1 MARARNI
8 KPAFFTNELLGTE
21 DPMVSLT
28 FIGLWCLAD
37 KVGILEDRP
46 LRIKAELFPY
56 RDSLDINGYLTVLAR
71 LGFIVRYEN
80 DGRRFIQVC
89 NFRKHQS
96 PHNTEKGKGFPFS
109 TDPKSLILTDNGYE
123 TVKPRCLYGE
133 SLVPE
138 RPDSLIPDTGFTDS
152 LIPDSLIPD
161 TGKKIKS
168 VCSSQADEPEKT
180 KAKRATKI
188 PDPFLLTAD
197 MREWAAT
204 KAPDVSAREETENFV
219 DYWRGAGKPK
229 ADWVATWRTWMRR
242 AQGDTAKRKAFVQP
256 VNRQQQ
262 IEDVNAAVVREIAER
277 ELGRAAGAP
286 APQQEDFLSTGEIII
301 EGEFTHAP

>member
-28 FIGLWCLAD
+28 FLGLWCLAD

-56 RDSLDINGYLTVLAR
+56 RDSLDVNGYLTVLAR

-80 DGRRFIQVC
+80 EGRRFIQVV

-109 TDPKSLILTDNGYE
+109 TDPKSLILGLNGYG
-123 TVKPRCLYGE
+123 TVKYTLLNDG
-133 SLVPE
+133 LTVPE

-152 LIPDSLIPD
+152 LIPDL
-161 TGKKIKS
+161 
-168 VCSSQADEPEKT
+168 
-180 KAKRATKI
+180 
-188 PDPFLLTAD
+188 
-197 MREWAAT
+197 
-204 KAPDVSAREETENFV
+204 
-219 DYWRGAGKPK
+219 
-229 ADWVATWRTWMRR
+229 
-242 AQGDTAKRKAFVQP
+242 
-256 VNRQQQ
+256 
-262 IEDVNAAVVREIAER
+262 
-277 ELGRAAGAP
+277 
-286 APQQEDFLSTGEIII
+286 PQNDCSTGEEKTPRSKSITVTGLVALGVDQQHATDWLKARKVALTQTAWAAI
-301 EGEFTHAP
+301 EREAGKAGITTAMAVQVSAENSWRGFRADWYQNLRGNHGSHQQGNQRIDNSAVGRVKRAIAEGQARETGPEPLRHFESQDGGDLRPPMDGEFWRED

>member
-37 KVGILEDRP
+37 KVGVLEDRP

-109 TDPKSLILTDNGYE
+109 TDHKSLILADNGYE

-161 TGKKIKS
+161 SKNKIKNTCAAS
-168 VCSSQADEPEKT
+168 PHAELFSRFWSLYPNRKGKADAEKAWSKLKPTDELFSQICEGLAKQVTCHDWIKDGGKFIPHPATWLNGKRWADEVKLET
-180 KAKRATKI
+180 KPLSVHGGFDDRDYNDGLIT
-188 PDPFLLTAD
+188 
-197 MREWAAT
+197 RE
-204 KAPDVSAREETENFV
+204 DGS
-219 DYWRGAGKPK
+219 
-229 ADWVATWRTWMRR
+229 
-242 AQGDTAKRKAFVQP
+242 
-256 VNRQQQ
+256 
-262 IEDVNAAVVREIAER
+262 
-277 ELGRAAGAP
+277 LG
-286 APQQEDFLSTGEIII
+286 L
-301 EGEFTHAP
+301 

>member
-109 TDPKSLILTDNGYE
+109 TDPKSLILAYNGYE
-123 TVKPRCLYGE
+123 TVKPRGGNGE
-133 SLVPE
+133 PTVPE

-161 TGKKIKS
+161 SKNKIKNT
-168 VCSSQADEPEKT
+168 C
-180 KAKRATKI
+180 
-188 PDPFLLTAD
+188 
-197 MREWAAT
+197 AASPHAELFSRFWSLYPNR
-204 KAPDVSAREETENFV
+204 K
-219 DYWRGAGKPK
+219 GK
-229 ADWVATWRTWMRR
+229 ADAEKAWSKLEPTDELFAQICEGLAKQVTCYEWTKDGGKFIPHPATWLN
-242 AQGDTAKRKAFVQP
+242 GKRWTDEVKLETKPLSVHGGFDDRDY
-256 VNRQQQ
+256 NDGLITR
-262 IEDVNAAVVREIAER
+262 EDGS
-277 ELGRAAGAP
+277 LG
-286 APQQEDFLSTGEIII
+286 L
-301 EGEFTHAP
+301 

>member
-37 KVGILEDRP
+37 KVGVLEDRP

-109 TDPKSLILTDNGYE
+109 TDPKSLILADNGYE

-161 TGKKIKS
+161 SKNKIKNT
-168 VCSSQADEPEKT
+168 C
-180 KAKRATKI
+180 
-188 PDPFLLTAD
+188 
-197 MREWAAT
+197 AASPHAELFSRFWSLYPNR
-204 KAPDVSAREETENFV
+204 K
-219 DYWRGAGKPK
+219 GK
-229 ADWVATWRTWMRR
+229 ADAEKAWAKLKPTDELFAQICEGLAKQVTCHDWTKDGGKFIPHPATWLN
-242 AQGDTAKRKAFVQP
+242 GKRWTDEVKLETKPLSVHSGFDDRDY
-256 VNRQQQ
+256 NDGLITR
-262 IEDVNAAVVREIAER
+262 EDGS
-277 ELGRAAGAP
+277 LG
-286 APQQEDFLSTGEIII
+286 L
-301 EGEFTHAP
+301 

>member
-37 KVGILEDRP
+37 KVGVLEDRP

-109 TDPKSLILTDNGYE
+109 TDPKSLILADNGYE

-161 TGKKIKS
+161 SKNKIKNT
-168 VCSSQADEPEKT
+168 C
-180 KAKRATKI
+180 
-188 PDPFLLTAD
+188 
-197 MREWAAT
+197 AASPHAELFSRFWSLYPNR
-204 KAPDVSAREETENFV
+204 K
-219 DYWRGAGKPK
+219 GK
-229 ADWVATWRTWMRR
+229 ADAEKSWAKLKPTDELFAQICEGLAKQVTCYEWTKDGGKFIPHPATWLN
-242 AQGDTAKRKAFVQP
+242 GKRWTDEVKLETKPLSVHGGFDDRDY
-256 VNRQQQ
+256 NDGLITR
-262 IEDVNAAVVREIAER
+262 EDGS
-277 ELGRAAGAP
+277 LG
-286 APQQEDFLSTGEIII
+286 L
-301 EGEFTHAP
+301 

>member
-161 TGKKIKS
+161 SKNKIKNT
-168 VCSSQADEPEKT
+168 C
-180 KAKRATKI
+180 
-188 PDPFLLTAD
+188 
-197 MREWAAT
+197 AASPHAELFSRFWSLYPNR
-204 KAPDVSAREETENFV
+204 K
-219 DYWRGAGKPK
+219 GK
-229 ADWVATWRTWMRR
+229 ADAEKAWSKLKPTDELFAQICEGLAKQVTCYEWTKDGGKFIPLPATWLN
-242 AQGDTAKRKAFVQP
+242 GKRWTDEVKLETKPLSVHSGFDDRDY
-256 VNRQQQ
+256 NDGLITR
-262 IEDVNAAVVREIAER
+262 EDGS
-277 ELGRAAGAP
+277 LG
-286 APQQEDFLSTGEIII
+286 L
-301 EGEFTHAP
+301 